1 MLKKKKKKKP
11 TEFYECMV
19 CCQVQWVQLGKE
31 DQGPL
36 KREQE
41 ALLVLGH
48 GGGSGAGRL
57 VDNPLASQT
66 RVDTGDTDVR
76 QTPPP
81 LAISPPSV
89 QPRPLLE
96 LLAWLLWLHL
106 PGGSRRR
113 ANKREIPREGF
124 GTNRMDG
131 NGKSEEPGEKAPA
144 SLPAYRPAALSPPL
158 PGGPPCRQ
166 GPFSP
171 SVS

>member
-1 MLKKKKKKKP
+1 
-11 TEFYECMV
+11 MV

-57 VDNPLASQT
+57 VDSPLASQT

-81 LAISPPSV
+81 HLLSHPLPSSLV
-89 QPRPLLE
+89 LCWNSWPGSCGCTYLE
-96 LLAWLLWLHL
+96 V
-106 PGGSRRR
+106 PGGEQTKERSQEKGLGQTEWMETGRVRSRERKPQQ
-113 ANKREIPREGF
+113 AC
-124 GTNRMDG
+124 
-131 NGKSEEPGEKAPA
+131 
-144 SLPAYRPAALSPPL
+144 LPT
-158 PGGPPCRQ
+158 GRQ
-166 GPFSP
+166 L
-171 SVS
+171 